1 MKLIFA
7 ILACFLTLIASAQ
20 QTLDI
25 SVRNPLSHDRYDE
38 PVVLR
43 LSQYGTVS
51 SALVTSADGEEI
63 ACQLDDLDL
72 DEQMDELCFLCNL
85 KGKETRT
92 FHVTLYAEGEPRPYP
107 ARVYAEMLMRNDK
120 VKEKNRHDNYISS
133 ITARGDC
140 ANSYNLISTS
150 VRRLTCMENS
160 RNAWS
165 YRQHSS
171 TPLTNRRSK
180 PTATTCSGWDRP
192 SVSGPSADGMAR
204 SQR

>member
-72 DEQMDELCFLCNL
+72 DEQMHELCFLCNL
-85 KGKETRT
+85 
-92 FHVTLYAEGEPRPYP
+92 
-107 ARVYAEMLMRNDK
+107 
-120 VKEKNRHDNYISS
+120 
-133 ITARGDC
+133 
-140 ANSYNLISTS
+140 
-150 VRRLTCMENS
+150 
-160 RNAWS
+160 
-165 YRQHSS
+165 
-171 TPLTNRRSK
+171 
-180 PTATTCSGWDRP
+180 
-192 SVSGPSADGMAR
+192 
-204 SQR
+204 